1 MFNNFFKGLITS
13 LALLASVAAN
23 AATDTYGNLLAGSF
37 TPSSSFA
44 TLTYSNVGNV
54 YTFTLTANDLNSL
67 FTTDAFIGAI
77 AVDSSVTPTVSN
89 VTGDS
94 PVSVASG
101 KGPGGGF
108 DFRFDLTGPKN
119 ARLTSGE
126 SVTWTATFASASS
139 VELSASSFALHVQGL
154 TKAQGDSAWYTAGTP
169 GVSAVPEADT
179 YAMMALGLGLM
190 GFVARRRRA

>member
-1 MFNNFFKGLITS
+1 VS
-13 LALLASVAAN
+13 AH
-23 AATDTYGNLLAGSF
+23 AATDSFGTLLAGSY

-44 TLTYSNVGNV
+44 SLTYTNVGNV
-54 YTFTLTANDLNSL
+54 YTFTLTADDLDAL
-67 FTTDAFIGAI
+67 FTAGAFIGAI
-77 AVDSSVTPTVSN
+77 AVDSAVTPVVSA

-94 PVSVASG
+94 PVTVVSG
-101 KGPGGGF
+101 GGPGGGYE
-108 DFRFDLTGPKN
+108 FRFDLTGAKQ

-126 SVTWTATFASASS
+126 SVTWTATFASA

-154 TKAQGDSAWYTAGTP
+154 TVAQGDSAWYTVSTP
-169 GVSAVPEADT
+169 TVSAVPEVDT